1 MVSGDELLKAARLV
15 LPSITKIRREIHHH
29 PELSFQEVKTS
40 ALVAEQLKGLG
51 IENHPIAGT
60 GVYGIIRC
68 GKPNAEVIALRA
80 DMDALPVTEATGSTY
95 ASSVAGV
102 MHACGH
108 DIHTSCLLGAA
119 ELLLKY
125 RASLSQ
131 DVLLLFQPGEEM
143 IPGGA
148 QKIIDEGL
156 FNKFKPKAFIAL
168 HVDPDLPVG
177 QFGFRPKW
185 YMASGDEIYLKV
197 SGKGGHAALPHK
209 ITDTVLATAEIIVS
223 LQQVV
228 SRRAP
233 AGIPTVL
240 SFGKVIADGATNV
253 IPDDV
258 FVAGTF
264 RTFDEDWRAN
274 AHRIIG
280 EVASSVAHAHGAQCK
295 VEVKHGYP
303 ALYNNPEL
311 THYSIDRLSTLWS
324 GQNINSLDIRMTTED
339 FARYSHLF
347 PSVFFRLGVAG
358 QKSVGRLHAGNF
370 DPDEEALFYGSASLA
385 WLVLSLE

>member
-1 MVSGDELLKAARLV
+1 MISVDELLKEARQL
-15 LPSITKIRREIHHH
+15 LPNMTKTRREIHQH
-29 PELSFQEVKTS
+29 PELSFQEFSTS
-40 ALVAEQLKGLG
+40 ALIMERLEGLG
-51 IENHPIAGT
+51 IEHHSIAGT
-60 GVYGIIRC
+60 GVYAIVRC

-80 DMDALPVTEATGSTY
+80 DMDALPVTEATGLPFAST
-95 ASSVAGV
+95 VAGV

-108 DIHTSCLLGAA
+108 DLHTSCLLGAA
-119 ELLLKY
+119 ELLIGHKKQLNY
-125 RASLSQ
+125 

-148 QKIIDEGL
+148 KKIIEEGL
-156 FNKFKPKAFIAL
+156 FDKFKPKAMFAL

-177 QFGFRPKW
+177 KFGFRPSW

-197 SGKGGHAALPHK
+197 TGRGGHAALPHTV
-209 ITDTVLATAEIIVS
+209 TDTVLATAEIIVS

-240 SFGKVIADGATNV
+240 SFGKVVANGATNV
-253 IPDDV
+253 IPDEV
-258 FVAGTF
+258 LVEGTF
-264 RTFDEDWRAN
+264 RTFDETWRTN
-274 AHRIIG
+274 AHQVITD
-280 EVASSVAHAHGAQCK
+280 VAVNIAKAHGAQCK

-311 THYSIDRLSTLWS
+311 TQYSIDMLARLWRSE
-324 GQNINSLDIRMTTED
+324 NINALDIRMTTED

-370 DPDEEALFYGSASLA
+370 SPDEEALFYGSASLI